1 MRRESVIG
9 ETLSHYH
16 ITAKLGA
23 GGMGE
28 VYRAEDTKLG
38 REVAIKALPAEMAE
52 APERVSRFRREAQLL
67 ASLNHP
73 HIAAIHGVEESAGR
87 LFLVLELVEGD
98 DLSERL
104 KRGPVPVEEA
114 LAIARQVAEALEE
127 AHEKGVI
134 HRDLKPANI
143 KVTADGNVKVL
154 DFGLAKAFAADAS
167 EPNHS
172 HSPTFS
178 MAATREGVLLGTAA
192 YMSPEQ
198 AKGLAVDK
206 RTDIFSFSCVLYEML
221 TGRQAFQGEMVSEI
235 LASVLAR
242 EPDLALVPPNLHPR
256 LKELLGRCLEKNPKK
271 RWQDVGDLRVEI
283 EAVLA
288 DPKGLLVEEAVGARA
303 RLSPRAHTLWALTSV
318 AAIVLTAF
326 VARSLA
332 PTPERPV
339 KRFVFDAGAPLG
351 GANPGSMV
359 ALSAHGSQLAY
370 LAMEEGRQ
378 HLYLRPMDA
387 YEGALIPETAGA
399 YAPFF
404 SPDGQW
410 LAFFSGATVKKV
422 QLPDGRPLNIVEV
435 GATQAGGTW
444 GPDDTL
450 VLGLRAA
457 GLGRVSSSG
466 GEIESLTTVDTEAG
480 ETEHDWPMWLPGG
493 EAVVFTIIDG
503 EDLENARLAV
513 LSLETGER
521 RILLDEEGYAP
532 RYVGSGHLIYGRAG
546 IVMAVPFDLRTLS
559 VTGTPVQILDD
570 VHTKRIG
577 AQSIAVSRD
586 GSMAYVPGGSTVLD
600 RTLVW
605 VDRNGGVSPVAGA
618 PARDYQMAR
627 LSPDGRKVALEVRG
641 GDNDVFIFDLARGT
655 LTGLTTAGSSNR
667 RPAWSPD
674 GKQVSFRSRDGNMHW
689 RAADGSGSIETLL
702 ERERS
707 QNPADWSPDGSA
719 LVFYEQAET
728 VDTLVLQNGE
738 VTPYLATP
746 AHERAQAFSPGG
758 RYLAYTSDESGRTE
772 VYVRT
777 FPDPDGGRWQVST
790 EGGSE
795 PVWSP
800 DGELFYRRGEA
811 MISVR
816 VQTEQELVL
825 GPQTEL
831 FTGAFFAAPLGL
843 PAYDY
848 DAGADRFLMI
858 SDTRDTASFET
869 IHLVLNWDEELK
881 LR

>member
-206 RTDIFSFSCVLYEML
+206 RTDIFSFGCVLYEML
-221 TGRQAFQGEMVSEI
+221 TGRQAFQSEMVSEI

-422 QLPDGRPLNIVEV
+422 QLPDGRPLNIVGV

-450 VLGLRAA
+450 VLVNAPQLLPDGDSVLFSVTT
-457 GLGRVSSSG
+457 GFGPGGSGRWDNAQIVAQSLSSG
-466 GEIESLTTVDTEAG
+466 ERTVLLE
-480 ETEHDWPMWLPGG
+480 GG
-493 EAVVFTIIDG
+493 SDA
-503 EDLENARLAV
+503 
-513 LSLETGER
+513 
-521 RILLDEEGYAP
+521 
-532 RYVGSGHLIYGRAG
+532 RYVSSGHLVYALDDGLF
-546 IVMAVPFDLRTLS
+546 AVPFDAASLR
-559 VTGTPVQILDD
+559 
-570 VHTKRIG
+570 
-577 AQSIAVSRD
+577 AVSGPVSMVEGVVRAGFAASANYAVSED
-586 GSMAYVPGGSTVLD
+586 GTLFFLAGAASTHPLS
-600 RTLVW
+600 W
-605 VDRNGGVSPVAGA
+605 VDRTGRVEVIETIPPNDFERP
-618 PARDYQMAR
+618 R
-627 LSPDGRKVALEVRG
+627 LSPDGERVLVLAEGDARIYDLASGRETRLTTDGATDYVGWTPSGAEVTYTSARGSQG
-641 GDNDVFIFDLARGT
+641 GDVWIQ
-655 LTGLTTAGSSNR
+655 
-667 RPAWSPD
+667 P
-674 GKQVSFRSRDGNMHW
+674 
-689 RAADGSGSIETLL
+689 ADGSGPPRQLTALDGSVHFDAWAPDGRTFAAHHHIGGTTNQLMVAFDGEDAEPETWL
-702 ERERS
+702 EHEHS
-707 QNPADWSPDGSA
+707 DSSAVFSPDA
-719 LVFYEQAET
+719 RYV
-728 VDTLVLQNGE
+728 
-738 VTPYLATP
+738 
-746 AHERAQAFSPGG
+746 AHVSSQTGQTEIYIRPFPGPGG
-758 RYLAYTSDESGRTE
+758 QTTVSVG
-772 VYVRT
+772 
-777 FPDPDGGRWQVST
+777 GGR
-790 EGGSE
+790 E
-795 PVWSP
+795 PVWAP
-800 DGELFYRRGEA
+800 TGELFYRRTRDYMMMVVEV
-811 MISVR
+811 S
-816 VQTEQELVL
+816 TDPVL
-825 GPQTEL
+825 TVGPPVEL
-831 FTGAFFAAPLGL
+831 F
-843 PAYDY
+843 
-848 DAGADRFLMI
+848 AGRGPRGGSPTARYTVTADGQRFLMSANLLPSGEAGAGSGQGPQVI
-858 SDTRDTASFET
+858 
-869 IHLVLNWDEELK
+869 VVQNWVEELK
-881 LR
+881 ERVPN